1 MRFPN
6 KDQNR
11 VFFVSFFVF
20 FFVSSEERE
29 TARQMANSPD
39 NRLCSTRA
47 VLRTVLV
54 VFCVCLVGYSTV
66 PLWLKENSNA
76 QGSCP
81 HCLCDRSS
89 EDFIPMPSGFL
100 DISVADCGK
109 DDPELY
115 EEMRKDVVTLTVEEL
130 ELRKTVAN
138 ETLEH
143 TRALISDARKASS
156 HYQKE
161 AEKCSV
167 GVETCE
173 EAREIAEAQLVQERR
188 LSALWEERA
197 RELGWKPDRRLFS

>member
-1 MRFPN
+1 
-6 KDQNR
+6 
-11 VFFVSFFVF
+11 
-20 FFVSSEERE
+20 
-29 TARQMANSPD
+29 MAISPD

-66 PLWLKENSNA
+66 PMWLEENSNA

-81 HCLCDRSS
+81 HCLCDCSS
-89 EDFIPMPSGFL
+89 EDFIPMPSEFIVFSLEGIVCPFTDLMFIPIARLLVAGFL

-109 DDPELY
+109 DIPELY

-143 TRALISDARKASS
+143 TRALISDARKATS

-161 AEKCSV
+161 AEKCNV

-173 EAREIAEAQLVQERR
+173 EAREIAEAQLVEERR

-197 RELGWKPDRRLFS
+197 RELGWKPDRRLLS